1 MHRPGADASSA
12 NLCVTAETLSEE
24 SCDQLIEAAHAET
37 LSEESCDQLIEAAH
51 ESPDTVDND
60 NDDTNDLNPV
70 DTKDEPAQ

>member
-1 MHRPGADASSA
+1 MHRPGADASSD
-12 NLCVTAETLSEE
+12 NLCVT
-24 SCDQLIEAAHAET
+24 AET